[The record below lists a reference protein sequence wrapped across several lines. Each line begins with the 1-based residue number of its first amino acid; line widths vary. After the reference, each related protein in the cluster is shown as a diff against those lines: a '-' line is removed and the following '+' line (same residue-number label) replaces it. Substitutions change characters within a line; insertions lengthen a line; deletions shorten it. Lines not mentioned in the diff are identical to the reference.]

1 MNPKIEFRTT
11 KPEKF
16 AIEYRG
22 EKKDVAM
29 LVGYAA
35 RFNSESE
42 VLGHN
47 PAPWREMLMPGCF
60 TRCLSQNPDIRAL
73 YAHDTSLVIGR
84 MKAGTLNLSQ
94 DDYGLRFEISLPNT
108 TVARDLTENINLG
121 NIDGMSFSF
130 APNYDSIVWEK
141 RDGYNLR
148 MIREINLFE
157 EISVVAFPA
166 YPAATV
172 EAREKLEVRELP
184 DFQRFLAQQTAQD
197 SQPISQL
204 LRRRLEIQQTINKYV

>member
-11 KPEKF
+11 RPEKF

-22 EKKDVAM
+22 EKKDVAT

-42 VLGHN
+42 VLGYN
-47 PAPWREMLMPGCF
+47 PAPWREVLLPGAF
-60 TRCLSQNPDIRAL
+60 TRCLSQNPDVRAL
-73 YAHDTSLVIGR
+73 YSHDTSQVIGR
-84 MKAGTLNLSQ
+84 MKAGTLKLSQ

-121 NIDGMSFSF
+121 NIDGMSFGF
-130 APNYDSIVWEK
+130 APNYETIVWEK

-148 MIREINLFE
+148 MIREIDIFD

-172 EAREKLEVRELP
+172 EARAKIEVRELP
-184 DFQRFLAQQTAQD
+184 DFQRFMAQQEKPE
-197 SQPISQL
+197 SQSISQL
-204 LRRRLEIQQTINKYV
+204 LRRRLEIHQTINKYV